1 MSTRDPRV
9 DAYIEKAAPFARP
22 ILIELRERMHAAC
35 PDLVETIKWR
45 MPTFEH
51 GGILAGM
58 AAFNKHCSFGFWQDQ
73 QLRELPGLAEVLEA
87 AGRTTTVD
95 DLPSRSAFTKAVR
108 QAVAL
113 RAATAEAPKPKAKP
127 KPAKPPIA
135 MHPEFARALAVRRVP
150 AGRPARVPRVD
161 RRRQAGRD
169 PRAAHRSGGRVDR
182 RRQAAQLEVR
192 ELLSQNDV
200 VGRRAVDRPEAAAA
214 GPDQPRRR
222 GSHHTNSAEPSAQ
235 PTPIHNAGAND
246 PCRSGSASAGFN
258 GSCTKRASA

>member
-58 AAFNKHCSFGFWQDQ
+58 AAFKQHCSFGFWQDQ
-73 QLRELPGLAEVLEA
+73 QLRELPGLAEILEA

-95 DLPSRSAFTKAVR
+95 DLPSRSAFTKVVR

-135 MHPEFARALAVRRVP
+135 MHPEFARALAASKRVKAAFAAFPPGAQREYLEWIADAKQDATRARRIDQAVEWI
-150 AGRPARVPRVD
+150 ADGK
-161 RRRQAGRD
+161 RRNWKY
-169 PRAAHRSGGRVDR
+169 
-182 RRQAAQLEVR
+182 E
-192 ELLSQNDV
+192 N
-200 VGRRAVDRPEAAAA
+200 
-214 GPDQPRRR
+214 
-222 GSHHTNSAEPSAQ
+222 
-235 PTPIHNAGAND
+235 
-246 PCRSGSASAGFN
+246 C
-258 GSCTKRASA
+258 